1 MNNYIFYFIMGFGVL
16 ISAFSQMLLK
26 KSARKHYA
34 RWWRSYVNLY
44 VISAYGIFVLSTLC
58 TVIAMRRVPLSTQPF
73 WNSLGIIL
81 VALLGMIFF
90 HEFPSRQKAIGLGIV
105 LLGMLIFSI

>member
-1 MNNYIFYFIMGFGVL
+1 MGFGVL

-26 KSARKHYA
+26 KSAHIRYE
-34 RWWRSYVNLY
+34 RWWRSYINPW

-73 WNSLGIIL
+73 WNSLGIVL

-90 HEFPSRQKAIGLGIV
+90 HEIPSARKVLGLGIV